1 MFSGIWRRRKRIRLV
16 IAKPNQILA
25 HARVGRPIGCR
36 KQAVVQAKQTR
47 CPVGKIERA
56 AVCAA
61 VLCGLGGIVFA
72 FYNEKKVLGVLE
84 T

>member
-1 MFSGIWRRRKRIRLV
+1 MPDEV
-16 IAKPNQILA
+16 EDP
-25 HARVGRPIGCR
+25 
-36 KQAVVQAKQTR
+36 AVPMPK
-47 CPVGKIERA
+47 
-56 AVCAA
+56 